1 MLVAFFFGFKDGKSC
16 ANGEFFLVFHNSKW
30 IGLNRQLHKTH
41 GSPPKSA
48 PDADCVRNS
57 QPTCTKSGD
66 RPVEQLHSI
75 AFTADTGSRF
85 SLTIKT
91 GMLKP

>member
-1 MLVAFFFGFKDGKSC
+1 LDSRSRELRQWRILSC
-16 ANGEFFLVFHNSKW
+16 FPQSK
-30 IGLNRQLHKTH
+30 IDENESNNCTKIAATR
-41 GSPPKSA
+41 
-48 PDADCVRNS
+48 RNPFQMRIAS
-57 QPTCTKSGD
+57 DRWQRTCTKSGEV
-66 RPVEQLHSI
+66 PVEQLHSL

>member
-1 MLVAFFFGFKDGKSC
+1 MRVASDP
-16 ANGEFFLVFHNSKW
+16 L
-30 IGLNRQLHKTH
+30 
-41 GSPPKSA
+41 
-48 PDADCVRNS
+48 

-75 AFTADTGSRF
+75 AFTADTGWRF

-91 GMLKP
+91 GMLKT

>member
-1 MLVAFFFGFKDGKSC
+1 MRIASD
-16 ANGEFFLVFHNSKW
+16 
-30 IGLNRQLHKTH
+30 R
-41 GSPPKSA
+41 
-48 PDADCVRNS
+48 S

-66 RPVEQLHSI
+66 LPVEQLHSI
-75 AFTADTGSRF
+75 AFTADTAWRF